1 MKSYKT
7 LPDGYNQIFAVNLQK
22 DKSKVVLINVAAVL
36 ITLVMAI
43 PMHFHISFFT
53 IFDMSN
59 GFGAYALRFLVL
71 LAGIFAYIV
80 LHELVHG
87 VSMKICGTDK
97 VKYGFTGIYA
107 FAGSDDYYTKK
118 SYIFIALAPVV
129 VWGVILAVINAFVS
143 ETWFWIVYIIQI
155 SNISGAAGDF
165 YVTVKFLKFPD
176 DILVHDNGVSMEVF
190 SKEIE
195 L

>member
-1 MKSYKT
+1 
-7 LPDGYNQIFAVNLQK
+7 
-22 DKSKVVLINVAAVL
+22 
-36 ITLVMAI
+36 
-43 PMHFHISFFT
+43 
-53 IFDMSN
+53 
-59 GFGAYALRFLVL
+59 
-71 LAGIFAYIV
+71 
-80 LHELVHG
+80 
-87 VSMKICGTDK
+87 MKICGTDK

-155 SNISGAAGDF
+155 SNISGAAGDL